1 MKYYRKKNC
10 RLCNSIN
17 LEKKLSLTPT
27 PAADSYVAQKDI
39 KKNQDLIPLELMM
52 CKDCKHTQL
61 SCVIDAEEVYLNYI
75 YETAS
80 TLGLSSHFFDCAK
93 YIIENYAIKKNGLVL
108 DIGSN
113 DGILLKYFKDQN
125 FKVLGIDPMPGI
137 SIKAKEN
144 GVDTVEGFFN
154 KDLAEKLK
162 NKHEIPAIISC
173 NNLVA
178 DTDNLEEL
186 FDDIKILMNKETI
199 FFFETFYFYSQV
211 KNNNWDFTYHEHYS
225 YFTIKPLKKFIESKN
240 MEIIDV
246 IENNTKG
253 GSIRVVTQLKGGKN
267 KVSESVDRFLFKE
280 EQNKFHSSEIF
291 NLYEKNINAQKENNL
306 NFLESLKNSNQTVVG
321 YGASATSTTLIYHYN
336 LNLYLDY
343 LVDDFKSKQN
353 LFSPGYHIPV
363 FSPDKIYT
371 NEKKIDYV
379 MILAWRYKDKIIKK
393 NQKFL
398 DKGGKFIIPLPKFEI
413 VSK

>member
-1 MKYYRKKNC
+1 
-10 RLCNSIN
+10 
-17 LEKKLSLTPT
+17 
-27 PAADSYVAQKDI
+27 
-39 KKNQDLIPLELMM
+39 
-52 CKDCKHTQL
+52 
-61 SCVIDAEEVYLNYI
+61 
-75 YETAS
+75 
-80 TLGLSSHFFDCAK
+80 
-93 YIIENYAIKKNGLVL
+93 
-108 DIGSN
+108 
-113 DGILLKYFKDQN
+113 
-125 FKVLGIDPMPGI
+125 
-137 SIKAKEN
+137 
-144 GVDTVEGFFN
+144 
-154 KDLAEKLK
+154 
-162 NKHEIPAIISC
+162 
-173 NNLVA
+173 
-178 DTDNLEEL
+178 
-186 FDDIKILMNKETI
+186 
-199 FFFETFYFYSQV
+199 
-211 KNNNWDFTYHEHYS
+211 
-225 YFTIKPLKKFIESKN
+225 

-267 KVSESVDRFLFKE
+267 KISESVDRFLFKE